1 MAHRRWTLLIIPD
14 GREQVR
20 QLRISQFFAR
30 LVFTGLAG
38 TVALLLF
45 LAASFFVKESQ
56 QLRADRLADENER
69 LVAQLERLGGR
80 LSALQL
86 TMEDLSRR
94 DEAYR
99 LIAGLEPLDAEVRQ
113 AGIGGPGTETLEANP
128 LYGVDAELGRRA
140 FLASSDVESMI
151 RRANLLQASWSEA
164 VDSLQVRHAL
174 LQSTPSI
181 FPTDGIVTS
190 GFSRSRMHPIL
201 HRARPHNGLDI
212 VAPRGAPI
220 RASANGVVSHAS
232 RLGAYGLVVEVD
244 HGYGYRT
251 RYAHM
256 SSISVRVGQRVE
268 RGEMVGRV
276 GNTGLSVSPHLHYEV
291 IVNGEPVNP
300 SLYILDGEV
309 IPD

>member
-14 GREQVR
+14 GQENVR
-20 QLRISQFFAR
+20 QLRVSQMLARFVFA
-30 LVFTGLAG
+30 GMAG
-38 TVALLLF
+38 MVALLLF
-45 LAASFFVKESQ
+45 FATGFFVKESQ
-56 QLRADRLADENER
+56 QMRADRLADENER
-69 LVAQLERLGGR
+69 LVAQLDRLGGR
-80 LSALQL
+80 LSALQV

-94 DEAYR
+94 DETYR

-128 LYGVDAELGRRA
+128 LYGVAPELGRRA
-140 FLASSDVESMI
+140 FLASTNVESMI
-151 RRANLLQASWSEA
+151 RRANVLSASWSEA

-174 LQSTPSI
+174 LRSTPSI
-181 FPTDGIVTS
+181 FPTNGIVTS

-201 HRARPHNGLDI
+201 HRARPHKGLDI
-212 VAPRGAPI
+212 VAPRGTPI
-220 RASANGVVSHAS
+220 RSSANGVVRRAS
-232 RLGAYGLVVEVD
+232 RMGSYGLVVEVD
-244 HGYGYRT
+244 HGYGYVT

-256 SSISVRVGQRVE
+256 QSIAVRVGQRVE
-268 RGEMVGRV
+268 RGETVGRV

-291 IVNGEPVNP
+291 MVHGEAVNP